1 MKILFRHIGLKLI
14 IAISIA
20 TILIIGAY
28 AYFNVRSQ
36 SMLMLDEIS
45 RHVDQQSETI
55 KSGTKYAMLSYSPET
70 IHHIIQTIGIQPSIQ
85 EIRVLNKDGEII
97 YSSDTTQIGVMLDKK
112 AEACYTCHASNQ
124 PMERL
129 DMSERTRIYQVHP
142 DSSRLF
148 GVINPIYNEPSCWQ
162 SDCHVHPADKKVLG
176 VLDMTFDLQEMD
188 DQISLVKLKMVIFA
202 LFAIASLGMVLW
214 LFVRIWI
221 NKPLQGLV
229 TATHQ
234 VASGNLSYT
243 IGNLS
248 YDELGDLAQSFN
260 HMTQKLSEARM
271 QLFQSDKLASL
282 GRLAAGVAHEIN
294 NPLTGIL
301 TYSSFLL
308 KRAVNQ
314 PELQADLEV
323 IVRETKRSREIVK
336 SLLDFARQSVP
347 KKSAAD
353 IHEIINRA
361 LGLLDNQIGVNH
373 VIVNK
378 KYDPSLPAL
387 TADSNQL
394 QQVFTNLI
402 ANANDAIG
410 PGGGAITI
418 QTKRTILQPFGSTQI
433 KQALCPKGHELM
445 DHELKIGGAPSIRVR
460 GKSQGAEGYI
470 HIDPVYG
477 KNRNHY
483 GFQVGENESIDVSC
497 SKCNMSLM
505 DASKKCPAC
514 GDPIYVLEIP
524 GKGRFEGCLKKGGEW
539 QYWEIIEQEG
549 GREYI
554 EINIE
559 DTGCGIPKENLQKIF
574 EPFYTTKG
582 QKGTGLGLA
591 VIWGIVDNHDGAIF
605 VKSEVGAGATF
616 TVQLP
621 VIKK

>member
-1 MKILFRHIGLKLI
+1 MKIIFHRIGFKLI
-14 IAISIA
+14 LAISIA
-20 TILIIGAY
+20 TILIIGFS

-36 SMLMLDEIS
+36 NACLLSEIT
-45 RHVDQQSETI
+45 RHVIHQSETI

-70 IHHIIQTIGIQPSIQ
+70 IHHIIQTIGKQPNIHD
-85 EIRVLNKDGEII
+85 IRVLNKEGEII
-97 YSSDTTQIGVMLDKK
+97 YSSDSSQIGFMLDKR
-112 AEACYTCHASNQ
+112 AEACYTCHASDK
-124 PMERL
+124 PLERL
-129 DMSERTRIYQVHP
+129 ETSERTRIYQMHP
-142 DSSRLF
+142 DSSRLL

-162 SDCHVHPADKKVLG
+162 SDCHVHPKDIKVLG
-176 VLDMTFDLQEMD
+176 VLDVTFGLQELD
-188 DQISLVKLKMVIFA
+188 DQIRLTKIKMVLFSIFAIFA
-202 LFAIASLGMVLW
+202 LSGVLW
-214 LFVRIWI
+214 FFVRIWV
-221 NKPLQGLV
+221 NKPLRGLV

-243 IGNLS
+243 IGNLGQ
-248 YDELGDLAQSFN
+248 DELGRLAQSFN

-308 KRAVNQ
+308 KRTTNQ

-347 KKSAAD
+347 KKSATD
-353 IHEIINRA
+353 VHEIINRA
-361 LGLLDNQIGVNH
+361 IGLLDNQIGTNH
-373 VIVNK
+373 VIINK
-378 KYDPSLPAL
+378 KFDPSLPAL
-387 TADSNQL
+387 IADSNQL

-402 ANANDAIG
+402 ANASDAIG
-410 PGGGAITI
+410 TGGGTITI
-418 QTKRTILQPFGSTQI
+418 KTELITLEPYGTTQI
-433 KQALCPKGHELM
+433 KQALCAKGHDLM
-445 DHELKIGGAPSIRVR
+445 DHELKIGGSPAIRVR
-460 GKSQGAEGYI
+460 GKSRQAEGYI

-483 GFQVGENESIDVSC
+483 GFQVENNESIDVFC
-497 SKCNMSLM
+497 SKCNLSLM
-505 DASKKCPAC
+505 DVNKKCPVC

-539 QYWEIIEQEG
+539 QFWETIEQEG

-554 EINIE
+554 EINIT

-591 VIWGIVDNHDGAIF
+591 VIWGIVDNHEGTIT
-605 VKSEVGAGATF
+605 VQSEQNVGTTF
-616 TVQLP
+616 TVHLP
-621 VIKK
+621 ILKK